1 LAKKTRLKCW
11 VKLAVLIVLLIIAY
25 NLMINFSDYRVDF
38 YKLNQTYEI
47 EDTNN
52 EIILQGNYGIEQ
64 TNELSVAFWVKPQTF
79 DFNESN
85 YIQLLKYGDDD
96 NNTQWEF
103 RLYDIDSSKSKKY
116 SFNIFDNIKKKS
128 LESTTLGNETI
139 NESIFILS
147 TIDANFTSI
156 YRNGVLIDKDLYT
169 NYNFTQNN
177 YSLKINPIVD
187 KVTIYNKT
195 LTQSEI
201 KSIYEEQKQL
211 FE

>member
-1 LAKKTRLKCW
+1 MAKKTRLKCW